1 MGYVANL
8 LEYLV
13 QHFRSNDVL
22 WALHGGL
29 AANAYRDE
37 VRQTMDTDVLVSAR
51 HTTICGLAQGMVAD
65 GWEVVSVVD
74 EYLARLRHPRFGNLD
89 IAYSLTEYEH
99 GAVARAQ
106 QRLADDSIPLLT
118 VEDVIVHKVVASRWK
133 DDMDV
138 VSILSTSPGLDVPYI
153 NKWLALFGKSP
164 EFDRLQA
171 IAHEEAKKR
180 EPKD

>member
-37 VRQTMDTDVLVSAR
+37 VRQTMDTDVLVSAQ
-51 HTTICGLAQGMVAD
+51 HTTISDLAQGMAAD

-74 EYLARLRHPRFGNLD
+74 DYLARLRHPRFGNLD
-89 IAYSLTEYEH
+89 VAYSLTEYEH

-106 QRLADDSIPLLT
+106 QRLANDSIPLLT
-118 VEDVIVHKVVASRWK
+118 VEDVIIHKVVASRWK

-138 VSILSTSPGLDVPYI
+138 VSILSTSPELDVRYI
-153 NKWLALFGKSP
+153 NRWLAVFDKSA

-171 IAHEEAKKR
+171 IAHAEAEKR
-180 EPKD
+180 GPKG